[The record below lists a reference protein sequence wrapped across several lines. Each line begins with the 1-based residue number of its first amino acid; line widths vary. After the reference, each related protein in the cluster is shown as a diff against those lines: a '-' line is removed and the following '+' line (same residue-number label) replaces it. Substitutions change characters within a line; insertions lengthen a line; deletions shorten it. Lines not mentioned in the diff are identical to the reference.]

1 MEERRK
7 HKRLDLEVMVELER
21 LDEESVTTLKYV
33 HVEVT
38 DISRSGLGFKSKADL
53 EIGSYYD
60 TRIQIWTKEVVDAV
74 IEIVR
79 RDALPEGGYKYGCRF
94 IGMPDTDA
102 LKIDIYQIFNDL
114 LKNRGSD
121 TTMQEYIA
129 MSFQKIKSS
138 TSRCFDISTAALH
151 IIAMLFMLMDHL
163 WATLLPAQEWL
174 TCVGRIAFPI
184 FAFMS
189 VEGYFHTHN
198 FKKYLLRMLVFAVIS
213 EIPFDLMY
221 GGTWFYPVHQNVIWT
236 FILGLLGIH
245 IMETV
250 RKKKKTPVFVL
261 TAILVTIAGGLLGT
275 LTMVDYYGIGVLTV
289 FIFYFFRGRKWWC
302 LLGQIAALYWVNV
315 ELLGGLMYPVRLFG
329 MEFELCQQGLALL
342 ALVPIWLYR
351 GRQGYHSK
359 PFQYFCY
366 AFYPVHMLILVLILG
381 FVNR

>member
-1 MEERRK
+1 
-7 HKRLDLEVMVELER
+7 
-21 LDEESVTTLKYV
+21 
-33 HVEVT
+33 
-38 DISRSGLGFKSKADL
+38 
-53 EIGSYYD
+53 
-60 TRIQIWTKEVVDAV
+60 
-74 IEIVR
+74 
-79 RDALPEGGYKYGCRF
+79 
-94 IGMPDTDA
+94 
-102 LKIDIYQIFNDL
+102 
-114 LKNRGSD
+114 
-121 TTMQEYIA
+121 

-302 LLGQIAALYWVNV
+302 LLGQIAALYWVNTGMV
-315 ELLGGLMYPVRLFG
+315 CCDIPVV
-329 MEFELCQQGLALL
+329 LCKARLALMQ
-342 ALVPIWLYR
+342 AMQAPAGRVQTPYR
-351 GRQGYHSK
+351 TNGPDTLIRQAIPVFLLCILSGPHAHSGADTGL
-359 PFQYFCY
+359 CE
-366 AFYPVHMLILVLILG
+366 PVICLMLTGQENIFNLLSPG
-381 FVNR
+381 G

>member
-1 MEERRK
+1 
-7 HKRLDLEVMVELER
+7 
-21 LDEESVTTLKYV
+21 
-33 HVEVT
+33 
-38 DISRSGLGFKSKADL
+38 
-53 EIGSYYD
+53 
-60 TRIQIWTKEVVDAV
+60 
-74 IEIVR
+74 
-79 RDALPEGGYKYGCRF
+79 
-94 IGMPDTDA
+94 
-102 LKIDIYQIFNDL
+102 
-114 LKNRGSD
+114 
-121 TTMQEYIA
+121 

-236 FILGLLGIH
+236 FVLGLLGIH

-359 PFQYFCY
+359 PFLFPLKILSINICQIFRLYLKNIRNTAQCVPHRMDIYIHFHGSNSLV
-366 AFYPVHMLILVLILG
+366 PVKKPYRPSEISHISIKNGWIILDWKYRQQRMNW
-381 FVNR
+381 NRY